1 MSTATVEPQEHVHSP
16 QDDGLGA
23 AWRDYVARIRG
34 GELGAL
40 PAVLGLVALVIIF
53 TALKGSTFFSS
64 FNFANLLTQSATYI
78 VLAMGLIFVLLL
90 GEIDLSA
97 GFAAGTSAAVLAV
110 TLTQRGYPL
119 PIALLAALLTGVLI
133 GWFIG
138 VIVAK
143 LGIPSFVV
151 TLAMFLA
158 LQGIMLIVIG
168 EGGTIAIRDDFIKA
182 LMNGNMSPLAG
193 WILFLITVGGYTFA
207 TWRSL
212 STRRK
217 AGLVTQSVQ
226 VWAIK
231 VVALAVGLG
240 IAVFVLNQ
248 ERSRNPQLTSIQ
260 GVPYVVI
267 VILLLLVSLT
277 YLLSR
282 TAFGRHVY
290 AVGGNSEAARRAGI
304 SVSRI
309 KIACFIACSTLAAVT
324 GILFA
329 SKDQSVSP
337 STGGSTT
344 LLFAVGAAVIGGT
357 SLFGGR
363 GKIRDAILGGL
374 VVAVI
379 GNGLPLITDASGI
392 QYIVTGLV
400 LLVAASVDALSRRR
414 AQASGRA

>member
-1 MSTATVEPQEHVHSP
+1 MSTATVEPQENIDN
-16 QDDGLGA
+16 QEDEGLGA

-40 PAVLGLVALVIIF
+40 PAVLGLVVLVIIF
-53 TALKGSTFFSS
+53 TALKGATFFSS

-97 GFAAGTSAAVLAV
+97 GFAAGTAAAVLAV
-110 TLTQRGYPL
+110 TLTQRGYPVT
-119 PIALLAALLTGVLI
+119 ISLLAALLTGVLI

-158 LQGIMLIVIG
+158 LQGFMLIIIG
-168 EGGTIAIRDDFIKA
+168 EGGTIAIRNDFIRA

-193 WILFLITVGGYTFA
+193 WLLFIVTVGGYTLV

-217 AGLVTQSVQ
+217 AGLVSQSVQ

-231 VVALAVGLG
+231 VIALAVGLG
-240 IAVFVLNQ
+240 IAVYILNQ

-267 VILLLLVSLT
+267 VILVLLVGLT
-277 YLLSR
+277 YLLAR

-290 AVGGNSEAARRAGI
+290 AVGGNAEAARRAGI

-344 LLFAVGAAVIGGT
+344 LLYAVGAAVIGGT

-392 QYIVTGLV
+392 QFIVTGLV
-400 LLVAASVDALSRRR
+400 LLIAASVDALSRRR